1 MSIYH
6 IWFLMLL
13 LGRKR
18 KNTMHEAKQS
28 KSELNNYKKSH
39 MPIYKLTRLYIHTY
53 IHIHTHTHTQNAFE
67 DWYDLRVFL
76 YEINFLI
83 LKTLV
88 WHQYAGRVTLLAE
101 GCRGSLSEVCRKTLI
116 PAVVAVDFWSFKPC
130 SNSKTFTCLSYLQKV
145 LRDYNLRE
153 KAQAQ
158 HQTYALGIKEV
169 TLTNLSLFIHEGT
182 HFFKN
187 LAREISFYSQMS
199 IMS

>member
-1 MSIYH
+1 M
-6 IWFLMLL
+6 
-13 LGRKR
+13 R
-18 KNTMHEAKQS
+18 QS
-28 KSELNNYKKSH
+28 SQNLNWTTIRS
-39 MPIYKLTRLYIHTY
+39 PICPFINLHAYTY
-53 IHIHTHTHTQNAFE
+53 IRTYIYIHTHTQNAFE

-169 TLTNLSLFIHEGT
+169 TLTHLSLFIHEGT
-182 HFFKN
+182 HFKN